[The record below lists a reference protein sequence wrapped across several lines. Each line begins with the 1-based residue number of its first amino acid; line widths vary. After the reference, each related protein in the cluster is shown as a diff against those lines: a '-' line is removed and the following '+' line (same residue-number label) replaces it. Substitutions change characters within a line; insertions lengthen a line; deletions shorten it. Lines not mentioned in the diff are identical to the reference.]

1 MNPIE
6 RKNKMLLIVL
16 ISLTLLA
23 TIFLGRIN
31 PLYFIFPAVNFLLIM
46 FRNKSAKQK
55 VLLFCIYLLY
65 GFIVILIIEFVVL
78 SYILK
83 EPPNNLDSFLFSSFF
98 LFFAFIPLKI
108 IERHIG
114 KVKTIALKQKEYYD
128 IPDKFPDFPNR
139 SSDLICDMHFTRI
152 VEKSLFGHKIVHC
165 RTSKKCFSLGR
176 IIHARLLIGVIGDYK
191 RSRKFDDEYSTMI
204 WNNETKTIIDGDYDV
219 IEIQE
224 GSEIEDYNSVVNKII
239 TFLYNQIKRYKPVK
253 EITIRVEGN
262 PPISESTKRLLE
274 ERFLKIEYL
283 ELNYKKLNYT
293 L

>member
-1 MNPIE
+1 MSIDSKREKFKSSFKAKKYNNAFKLLTSLNYVEIEE

-31 PLYFIFPAVNFLLIM
+31 PLYFIFPAVYFLLIM

-128 IPDKFPDFPNR
+128 IPD
-139 SSDLICDMHFTRI
+139 
-152 VEKSLFGHKIVHC
+152 
-165 RTSKKCFSLGR
+165 
-176 IIHARLLIGVIGDYK
+176 
-191 RSRKFDDEYSTMI
+191 
-204 WNNETKTIIDGDYDV
+204 
-219 IEIQE
+219 
-224 GSEIEDYNSVVNKII
+224 
-239 TFLYNQIKRYKPVK
+239 
-253 EITIRVEGN
+253 
-262 PPISESTKRLLE
+262 
-274 ERFLKIEYL
+274 
-283 ELNYKKLNYT
+283 
-293 L
+293 